1 MLRVVADTNIYISAY
16 AFGGISKEVL
26 VMAQTGMIKLC
37 VSPAILDELEDVLIR
52 KFKFSNDVVQEI
64 IGNIPQFTELVTPK
78 KTIKFIT
85 EDPDDDRILE
95 CAVTAGAHV
104 IVSGDKDLKR
114 IGKYEEIIILS
125 PGEFIARYASKA
137 A

>member
-26 VMAQTGMIKLC
+26 VMAQTGEIALF
-37 VSPAILDELEDVLIR
+37 VSPAILDELEDVFVR
-52 KFKFSNDVVQEI
+52 KFKLSGDVVQEI

-78 KTIKFIT
+78 KNIKFIA

-95 CAVTAGAHV
+95 CAVAAGANV

-114 IGKYEEIIILS
+114 IGMYENIIILS
-125 PGEFIARYASKA
+125 PGDFIARYGSKA